1 MLRLNLKRNAV
12 VVLLI
17 ILENRIRFQIVT
29 TDEKKKN
36 NNIKPK
42 ICGQMNFEDS
52 DKSKD
57 RAKTRI
63 PSK

>member
-1 MLRLNLKRNAV
+1 MLRLNLKRNAA

-17 ILENRIRFQIVT
+17 ILENRIRFQIFT
-29 TDEKKKN
+29 TDEKKN